1 MWTHMYQAA
10 GHEWQQV
17 EKHGM
22 TSPAT
27 LTAVWG
33 RYLIQGLHDVLS
45 IWFFTFFFPGLYS
58 DKYLLLFPGLGSL
71 YFRPFV
77 SNVKIQIPSRLVWRW
92 RFRLVY
98 FVWGDRFEPRLG
110 HRLSWLFFFFC
121 GFPQSFQAS
130 SLVVPRFGHGGLD
143 QNQFMFFIQ

>member
-1 MWTHMYQAA
+1 MYQAA

-110 HRLSWLFFFFC
+110 HRLSWLFFFLWF
-121 GFPQSFQAS
+121 S
-130 SLVVPRFGHGGLD
+130 SVLSGKFIGSTSIWPRWAWSKSIYVFHSIVILL
-143 QNQFMFFIQ
+143 